1 MIRYIFFDLGNTL
14 IYKPGVYEE
23 IQKVL
28 AYYNIKVPLEYLILR
43 HKLLSEIIDFP
54 DKTNK
59 DFYINF
65 NKKLIDILG
74 VAVNYSISEEI
85 FTRCD
90 NIEWKAFDD
99 VSILKK
105 IEIPMGIISNWD
117 KTLEEKLKILHP
129 ISFDTTIG
137 SQIYGFRKP
146 DSGLFNLALEKTGCK
161 AEEVIFV
168 GDSIFLD
175 YRPAYNSGMKAIL
188 IDRFNIYPYFNGN
201 KIRTMN
207 ELTNYL

>member
-28 AYYNIKVPLEYLILR
+28 TYYNIKIPLEYLILR

-74 VAVNYSISEEI
+74 LTINYSISEEI
-85 FTRCD
+85 FTKCD
-90 NIEWKAFDD
+90 NIDWKIFDD
-99 VSILKK
+99 VSTLKK

-129 ISFDTTIG
+129 ISFDTIIG
-137 SQIYGFRKP
+137 SQLYGFRKP

-175 YRPAYNSGMKAIL
+175 YKPAYNSGMKAIL